1 MNLLKRRMY
10 YKKLP
15 ADSGI
20 GMPAAFAPSR
30 PPIPSEEFDQAELLA
45 IEKEAIGLFLSAHP
59 LKEVREALYAKVD
72 RRLSELPTCK
82 DGDWVTAGGI
92 ITQCKKIRTKSGDP
106 MMFATLD
113 DLEASVE
120 ILVFGNALSEYEG
133 ALGVDEVVPWQAERC
148 IVVWTGPRGDKAL
161 GRWRSTAREAG
172 KQSRRARHPVVGPWV
187 STEQLLDRVAGTRTL
202 LLHEAATAPL
212 ASVPLPS
219 AGDLLLVVG
228 PEGGITERE
237 LAALTAAGGMPV
249 RLGSSVVRTSTAGAA
264 AVAVVSARTD
274 RWA

>member
-1 MNLLKRRMY
+1 VLV
-10 YKKLP
+10 
-15 ADSGI
+15 
-20 GMPAAFAPSR
+20 
-30 PPIPSEEFDQAELLA
+30 QALAKGDRGELAVELA
-45 IEKEAIGLFLSAHP
+45 TE
-59 LKEVREALYAKVD
+59 
-72 RRLSELPTCK
+72 
-82 DGDWVTAGGI
+82 
-92 ITQCKKIRTKSGDP
+92 
-106 MMFATLD
+106 
-113 DLEASVE
+113 
-120 ILVFGNALSEYEG
+120 
-133 ALGVDEVVPWQAERC
+133 LGVDEVVPWQAERC

-161 GRWRSTAREAG
+161 GRWRSTAREAASSPAG
-172 KQSRRARHPVVGPWV
+172 PPPGGRPWV

-202 LLHEAATAPL
+202 LLHEAASAPL